1 MRIKVI
7 NPNTTLDMTA
17 GIGDAARS
25 VARPGTEIIDVSP
38 EFGPAS
44 IESYYDEY
52 VAACGVLDEV
62 RKGENDDIDAY
73 VIACY
78 GDPGLHAAREMTTKP
93 VIGIAEASF
102 YTAAMLAA
110 RFSVVSVVPR
120 VRTMLEELLHS
131 YGMQQKCIAI
141 RTTPLYVLDIEKD
154 PVGSFE
160 KLRDEVR
167 RSVKE
172 DDAEAVCLGC
182 AGFAKFAEELED
194 ELGVPV
200 LDGVVCATKQ
210 AEVLVELG
218 KKTSKLKTYRPP
230 EKKRFIGMF
239 SHFSTDGSADKKQ
252 AAAE

>member
-1 MRIKVI
+1 MKIKVI
-7 NPNTTLDMTA
+7 NPNTTLAMTV
-17 GIGDAARS
+17 GIGDAAHS

-38 EFGPAS
+38 EFGPTS

-62 RKGENDDIDAY
+62 RKGESEGVDAY

-78 GDPGLHAAREMTTKP
+78 GDPGLHGAREMTDKP

-110 RFSVVSVVPR
+110 RFSVVTVVPR
-120 VRTMLEELLHS
+120 VRAILEDTLRS
-131 YGMQQKCIAI
+131 YGMQDKCIAI

-160 KLRDEVR
+160 KLSDEVR
-167 RSVKE
+167 CSVKE
-172 DDAEAVCLGC
+172 DAAEAVCLGC
-182 AGFAKFAEELED
+182 AGFAKFAQELED

-218 KKTSKLKTYRPP
+218 KKTSKRMTYRPP
-230 EKKRFIGMF
+230 EKKRFVGMF
-239 SHFSTDGSADKKQ
+239 AHFSTDGSADKKQ

>member
-1 MRIKVI
+1 MKIKVI
-7 NPNTTLDMTA
+7 NPNTTLAMTA

-38 EFGPAS
+38 EFGPSS

-62 RKGENDDIDAY
+62 RKGESEDVDAY
-73 VIACY
+73 VVACY
-78 GDPGLHAAREMTTKP
+78 GDPGLHAAREMTEKP

-110 RFSVVSVVPR
+110 RFSIVTVVPR
-120 VRTMLEELLHS
+120 VRAILEDTVRS
-131 YGMQQKCIAI
+131 YGMQDKCIAI

-154 PVGSFE
+154 PVGSFD

-218 KKTSKLKTYRPP
+218 KKTSKRMTYRPP
-230 EKKRFIGMF
+230 EQKRFTGMF
-239 SHFSTDGSADKKQ
+239 AHFSTDGSADKKQ